1 MKFHKTGIK
10 CLHFKA
16 GFKILLGSEQYK
28 ILLFFK
34 IVQKFLCRLSQREL
48 LVVSNHKRTL
58 RHLFFHIQL
67 EDTIIVLRKTIIR
80 NECDSKPNSCKIDQK
95 IIACKFDLRNEIK
108 LMLLEQAMKKLVLF
122 LSSIRIG

>member
-34 IVQKFLCRLSQREL
+34 IVQKFLCRIS
-48 LVVSNHKRTL
+48 
-58 RHLFFHIQL
+58 
-67 EDTIIVLRKTIIR
+67 
-80 NECDSKPNSCKIDQK
+80 
-95 IIACKFDLRNEIK
+95 
-108 LMLLEQAMKKLVLF
+108 
-122 LSSIRIG
+122 